1 MKRLLAVLLA
11 VFLLSGCAGQGGI
24 FVSKPVNVAPVHDE
38 QRRWDAASWSLIYYS
53 YLMDQP
59 FDVTLP
65 GSESELS
72 YDGDSLTLTN
82 AGTTRTFACLVSCPW
97 QDKRSYTECLILSN
111 DPNITAA
118 TRKDEDVIILQSTV
132 TFRLTKDRG
141 EIPKFITELENYGYV
156 TYGRESFYQ
165 VRQQEN
171 GWCAARYDYHGNLK
185 SKTEALSANGS
196 IWELE
201 NGGFLYSYEEDYPT
215 RFYALEC
222 YDSAGKL
229 CWQHRFSDQYHTR
242 AADIIE
248 HDGKLWYFGTAQK
261 SEDSDQWYVCV
272 LSQNGALLQ
281 EAYLGGSNFDWIDH
295 VAKTEEG
302 FTVYGT
308 TYSWDGDFPFSGDG
322 YGQSMVAVLDFDL
335 QLKSAEKAEDV
346 LYSERI
352 GYYQGKPA
360 YAGWDDTPVPMQQV
374 PEPVYTADG
383 VFDYAG
389 GYVVKH
395 YRSLGVLALL
405 DNPPMMSRTVRYREV
420 IYTGYSADGTALW
433 QYARVVV

>member
-1 MKRLLAVLLA
+1 M
-11 VFLLSGCAGQGGI
+11 
-24 FVSKPVNVAPVHDE
+24 
-38 QRRWDAASWSLIYYS
+38 
-53 YLMDQP
+53 
-59 FDVTLP
+59 
-65 GSESELS
+65 
-72 YDGDSLTLTN
+72 
-82 AGTTRTFACLVSCPW
+82 
-97 QDKRSYTECLILSN
+97 
-111 DPNITAA
+111 
-118 TRKDEDVIILQSTV
+118 
-132 TFRLTKDRG
+132 
-141 EIPKFITELENYGYV
+141 
-156 TYGRESFYQ
+156 
-165 VRQQEN
+165 
-171 GWCAARYDYHGNLK
+171 
-185 SKTEALSANGS
+185 
-196 IWELE
+196 
-201 NGGFLYSYEEDYPT
+201 
-215 RFYALEC
+215 
-222 YDSAGKL
+222 
-229 CWQHRFSDQYHTR
+229 
-242 AADIIE
+242 
-248 HDGKLWYFGTAQK
+248 
-261 SEDSDQWYVCV
+261 CV
-272 LSQNGALLQ
+272 LSRNGALLQ
-281 EAYLGGSNFDWIDH
+281 EAYLGGSDFDRIDH

-308 TYSWDGDFPFSGDG
+308 TQSRDGDFPFSSDG

-433 QYARVVV
+433 QYARVVA